1 MSETELIDGCRK
13 HDPKFQR
20 QLYDRYKNAMYSL
33 AYRLVGDFEDAQ
45 DVLQE
50 AFIEVFRNLD
60 SFKGESTLG
69 AWIKTILTRKAIKK
83 FRSRIRFEKYED
95 LPENTLIEWETG
107 MDVEMLE
114 KALLSLPEGFR
125 TVLVLYEIEGY
136 KHTEIARMLEISE
149 GTSKSQLFYAKK
161 KLKELI
167 GQLR

>member
-83 FRSRIRFEKYED
+83 FKSRIRFEKYED

-136 KHTEIARMLEISE
+136 KHAEIARMLEISE

>member
-20 QLYDRYKNAMYSL
+20 QLYDRYKNAMYNL

-60 SFKGESTLG
+60 SFKGESSLG

-83 FRSRIRFEKYED
+83 FRNRIRFEKYED

-136 KHTEIARMLEISE
+136 KHAEIARMLEISE

>member
-1 MSETELIDGCRK
+1 MSETELINGCRK

-50 AFIEVFRNLD
+50 AFIEVFRNLG

-69 AWIKTILTRKAIKK
+69 AWIKTILTRKAIRK
-83 FRSRIRFEKYED
+83 FKSRIRFEKYED
-95 LPENTLIEWETG
+95 LPENTLIEWETD

-136 KHTEIARMLEISE
+136 KHAEIARMLEISE

>member
-136 KHTEIARMLEISE
+136 KHAEIARMLEISE